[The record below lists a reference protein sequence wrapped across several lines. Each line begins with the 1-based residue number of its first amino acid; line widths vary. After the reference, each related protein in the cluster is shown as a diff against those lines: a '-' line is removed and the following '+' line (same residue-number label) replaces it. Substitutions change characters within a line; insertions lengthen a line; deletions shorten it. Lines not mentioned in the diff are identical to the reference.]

1 VITGAVEMDGE
12 LTGPVGAP
20 SREIPGMLGT

>member
-1 VITGAVEMDGE
+1 MITGAVEMDGE

-20 SREIPGMLGT
+20 WSEIPGMLGI